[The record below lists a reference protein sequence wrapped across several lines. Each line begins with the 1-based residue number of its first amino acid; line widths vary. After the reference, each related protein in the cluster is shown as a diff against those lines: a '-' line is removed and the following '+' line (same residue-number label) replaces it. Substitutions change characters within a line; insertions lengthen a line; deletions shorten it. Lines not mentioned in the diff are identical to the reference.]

1 MNDQSKL
8 DSPQLHHHD
17 PLRGRR
23 IALGVTGSIAAY
35 KALTL
40 ASRLTQAGSM
50 VDVLLTRSAT
60 ELVRP
65 LAFQALTHRPV
76 ITSLFEPVGDTA
88 LDHIAVA
95 RSVDALVVAPA
106 TADVIARLAL
116 GRADDALTTTALAC
130 QAQMFLAPAMEPRM
144 WSHPATQEHVALLR
158 SRGVKMIGPD
168 TGRMASG
175 EKGLGRMVEPNRV
188 LEALRVAFA
197 RDGDLAGRTVVVTAG
212 PTHEALDPVRF
223 IGNRSSGK
231 MGLAVAQAA
240 RDRGAAVKLITG
252 PICLGDL
259 EGVETRRVTTASE
272 MLDAVLELAASA
284 DALVMAAAVA
294 DYRPLEPQRR
304 KIKKASDNIDITLE
318 RNPDVLMEL
327 DRALADA
334 SSRPYRVGFA
344 AETGDLEAN
353 ARAKLLR
360 KGLDLIVANR
370 VPDTF
375 GSERVSA
382 LLIDAAATNALEPM
396 KKSELAHVILDRVSA
411 VVSVEQRPGS

>member
-1 MNDQSKL
+1 
-8 DSPQLHHHD
+8 
-17 PLRGRR
+17 
-23 IALGVTGSIAAY
+23 
-35 KALTL
+35 
-40 ASRLTQAGSM
+40 M

-60 ELVRP
+60 ENLRP

-130 QAQMFLAPAMEPRM
+130 QALMFLAPAMEPRM

-304 KIKKASDNIDITLE
+304 KIKKASDNIHITLE

-382 LLIDAAATNALEPM
+382 LLIDAAATNAVEPM

>member
-1 MNDQSKL
+1 MNDQSQL
-8 DSPQLHHHD
+8 DSPRPHRHD

-50 VDVLLTRSAT
+50 VDVILTRSAT
-60 ELVRP
+60 ELVQP

-76 ITSLFEPVGDTA
+76 ITSLFKPVGDAA

-130 QAQMFLAPAMEPRM
+130 QAQTFLAPAMEPRM

-158 SRGVKMIGPD
+158 SRGVWIIGPD
-168 TGRMASG
+168 SGRMASG
-175 EKGLGRMVEPNRV
+175 EEGLGRMVEPHRV
-188 LEALRVAFA
+188 LEALRVEFA

-231 MGLAVAQAA
+231 MGLAVARAA
-240 RDRGAAVKLITG
+240 RDRGANVQLITG
-252 PICLGDL
+252 PTCLGDL
-259 EGVETRRVTTASE
+259 EGVETLRIATAGE
-272 MLDAVLELAASA
+272 MLDAVLELAVAA
-284 DALVMAAAVA
+284 DVLVMAAAVA
-294 DYRPLEPQRR
+294 DYRPRQPQRR
-304 KIKKASDNIDITLE
+304 KIKKASDNIEIALE

-327 DRALADA
+327 DKVLADA
-334 SSRPYRVGFA
+334 ASVPYRVGFA
-344 AETGDLEAN
+344 AETDDLEAN
-353 ARAKLLR
+353 AREKLIR
-360 KGLDLIVANR
+360 KGLDLIVANQ
-370 VPDTF
+370 VPNTF
-375 GSERVSA
+375 GSEEVSA
-382 LLIDAAATNALEPM
+382 VLIDEGASTALEPM
-396 KKSELAHVILDRVSA
+396 SKSDLAHVILDRVRA
-411 VVSVEQRPGS
+411 AVSVEPRPGS